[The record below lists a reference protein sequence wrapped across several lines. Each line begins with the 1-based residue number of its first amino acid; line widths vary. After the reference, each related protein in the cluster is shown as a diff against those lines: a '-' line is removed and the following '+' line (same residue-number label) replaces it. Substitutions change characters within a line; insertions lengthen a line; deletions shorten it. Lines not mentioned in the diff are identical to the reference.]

1 MISIK
6 HKIIFIHI
14 PKCAGQSI
22 ENIFLRDLGLSW
34 KERHPLLLRP
44 RRAKEKGPER
54 LAHLYAEE
62 YFKFGYIPKEK
73 YDEFFKFSI
82 IRNPVDRILSEI
94 NFQNIPKKNSKN
106 IYGIES
112 VEEYISRVLKLDKFS
127 DLQRHISPQ
136 VKFLHDS
143 ETNKLL
149 VDKVI
154 PFDELNNEVPKILQK
169 KLKVFLAVPKI
180 NSSKNKLW
188 VKEELT
194 SRDLSF
200 IHDFYESDFRW
211 IQHYGFNPLDLNS
224 TSGL

>member
-22 ENIFLRDLGLSW
+22 ESIFLRDLGLSW

-44 RRAKEKGPER
+44 RKANEKGPER

-62 YFKFGYIPKEK
+62 YFKFGYISKEK
-73 YDEFFKFSI
+73 YDKFFKFSI

-94 NFQNIPKKNSKN
+94 NFQKIPKKNPKN
-106 IYGIES
+106 IFGIES
-112 VEEYISRVLKLDKFS
+112 VEEYISKVIKLDKFS

-136 VKFLHDS
+136 VKFLYDS

-169 KLKVFLAVPKI
+169 KLKVFLEVPKI

-194 SRDLSF
+194 SGDLSF
-200 IHDFYESDFRW
+200 LNDFYESDFKFLKNLKSKIYR
-211 IQHYGFNPLDLNS
+211 
-224 TSGL
+224 

>member
-22 ENIFLRDLGLSW
+22 ENIFLTDLGLNW
-34 KERHPLLLRP
+34 QQRYPLLLRP
-44 RRAKEKGPER
+44 RKGKEKGPER

-73 YDEFFKFSI
+73 YDKFFKFSI

-94 NFQNIPKKNSKN
+94 NYQRIPKKNSNN
-106 IYGIES
+106 INGIES
-112 VEEYISRVLKLDKFS
+112 VEEYISKVIKLNKFS

-154 PFDELNNEVPKILQK
+154 LFDELNHEVPKILQK
-169 KLKVFLAVPKI
+169 KLKVFLEVPKI

-194 SRDLSF
+194 PRDLSF
-200 IHDFYESDFRW
+200 LYDFYESDFK
-211 IQHYGFNPLDLNS
+211 FLKNLKSNF
-224 TSGL
+224 

>member
-1 MISIK
+1 MISKK

-34 KERHPLLLRP
+34 KERYPLLLRP
-44 RRAKEKGPER
+44 RKLNEKGPER

-62 YFKFGYIPKEK
+62 YFKLGYIPKEK
-73 YDEFFKFSI
+73 YDKFFKFSI

-94 NFQNIPKKNSKN
+94 NFQKIPKKNSKN

-112 VEEYISRVLKLDKFS
+112 VEEYISKVIKLDKFS

-136 VKFLHDS
+136 VKFLYDS

-149 VDKVI
+149 VDKII

-169 KLKVFLAVPKI
+169 KLKVFLEVPKI

-194 SRDLSF
+194 SGDLSF
-200 IHDFYESDFRW
+200 LYDFYESDFKFLKNLKSK
-211 IQHYGFNPLDLNS
+211 I
-224 TSGL
+224 

>member
-6 HKIIFIHI
+6 HKIIFVHI

-22 ENIFLRDLGLSW
+22 ESIFLRDLGLSW

-44 RRAKEKGPER
+44 RNANEKGPER

-73 YDEFFKFSI
+73 YDKFFKFSI

-94 NFQNIPKKNSKN
+94 NFQKIPKKNPKN

-112 VEEYISRVLKLDKFS
+112 VEEYISKVIKLDKFS

-136 VKFLHDS
+136 VKFLNDS

-154 PFDELNNEVPKILQK
+154 PFDELNHEVPKILQK
-169 KLKVFLAVPKI
+169 KFKVFLEVPKI
-180 NSSKNKLW
+180 NSGKNKLW

-194 SRDLSF
+194 SGDLSF
-200 IHDFYESDFRW
+200 LYDFYESDFKFLKNLKSK
-211 IQHYGFNPLDLNS
+211 I
-224 TSGL
+224 

>member
-22 ENIFLRDLGLSW
+22 ENIFLVDLGLNW
-34 KERHPLLLRP
+34 QQRHPLLLRP
-44 RRAKEKGPER
+44 RKGKEKGPER

-73 YDEFFKFSI
+73 YDKFFKFSI

-94 NFQNIPKKNSKN
+94 NYQRIPKKNSNN
-106 IYGIES
+106 INGIES
-112 VEEYISRVLKLDKFS
+112 VEEYISKVIKLNKFS

-154 PFDELNNEVPKILQK
+154 LFDELNHEVPKILQK
-169 KLKVFLAVPKI
+169 KLKVFLEVPKI

-194 SRDLSF
+194 PRDISF
-200 IHDFYESDFRW
+200 LYDFYESDFK
-211 IQHYGFNPLDLNS
+211 FLKNLKSNF
-224 TSGL
+224 

>member
-14 PKCAGQSI
+14 PKCAGISI

-44 RRAKEKGPER
+44 RKANEKGPER

-73 YDEFFKFSI
+73 YDKFFKFSI

-94 NFQNIPKKNSKN
+94 NFQKIPKKTPKN

-112 VEEYISRVLKLDKFS
+112 VEEYISKVIKLDKFS

-136 VKFLHDS
+136 VKFLYDS

-154 PFDELNNEVPKILQK
+154 AFDELNNEVPKILQK
-169 KLKVFLAVPKI
+169 KLKVFLEVPKI

-188 VKEELT
+188 VKEEL
-194 SRDLSF
+194 SSEDLSF
-200 IHDFYESDFRW
+200 LYDFYESDFKFLKNLESNFYPRNK
-211 IQHYGFNPLDLNS
+211 FL
-224 TSGL
+224 

>member
-22 ENIFLRDLGLSW
+22 ENIFLLDLGLNW
-34 KERHPLLLRP
+34 QQRHPLLLRP
-44 RRAKEKGPER
+44 RKGKEKGPER

-73 YDEFFKFSI
+73 YDKFFKFSI

-94 NFQNIPKKNSKN
+94 NYQRIPKKNSNN
-106 IYGIES
+106 INGIES
-112 VEEYISRVLKLDKFS
+112 VEEYISKVIKLNKFS

-154 PFDELNNEVPKILQK
+154 LFDELNHEVPKILQK
-169 KLKVFLAVPKI
+169 KLKVFLEVPKI

-194 SRDLSF
+194 PRDISF
-200 IHDFYESDFRW
+200 LYDFYESDFK
-211 IQHYGFNPLDLNS
+211 FLKNLKSNF
-224 TSGL
+224 

>member
-6 HKIIFIHI
+6 HKTIFIHI

-22 ENIFLRDLGLSW
+22 ENIFLRDLGLNW
-34 KERHPLLLRP
+34 QERHPLLLRP
-44 RRAKEKGPER
+44 RKAKEKGPDR

-62 YFKFGYIPKEK
+62 YFKFGYIPKDK
-73 YDEFFKFSI
+73 YDKFFKFSI

-94 NFQNIPKKNSKN
+94 NYRRIPKKNSEN
-106 IYGIES
+106 SYGISS
-112 VEEYISRVLKLDKFS
+112 VEEYISKVIKLNEFS

-149 VDKVI
+149 VDRI
-154 PFDELNNEVPKILQK
+154 ILFEELNNEVPKILQK
-169 KLKVFLAVPKI
+169 KFKVFLEVPKI

-188 VKEELT
+188 VKK
-194 SRDLSF
+194 
-200 IHDFYESDFRW
+200 
-211 IQHYGFNPLDLNS
+211 N
-224 TSGL
+224 

>member
-22 ENIFLRDLGLSW
+22 ESIFLRDLGLSW

-44 RRAKEKGPER
+44 RKANEKGPER

-62 YFKFGYIPKEK
+62 YFNFGYIPKK
-73 YDEFFKFSI
+73 NFDNFLKFTI

-94 NFQNIPKKNSKN
+94 NFQKIPKKNPKN
-106 IYGIES
+106 IFGIES
-112 VEEYISRVLKLDKFS
+112 VEEYISKVIKLDKFS

-154 PFDELNNEVPKILQK
+154 PFDYLNHEVPKILKK
-169 KLKVFLAVPKI
+169 KLKVILEVPKI

-194 SRDLSF
+194 SGDLSF
-200 IHDFYESDFRW
+200 LNDFYESDFKFLKNLKSK
-211 IQHYGFNPLDLNS
+211 IYP
-224 TSGL
+224 

>member
-22 ENIFLRDLGLSW
+22 ENIFLRDLGLNW
-34 KERHPLLLRP
+34 QQRYPLLLRP
-44 RRAKEKGPER
+44 RNDKEKGPER

-73 YDEFFKFSI
+73 YDKFFKFSI

-94 NFQNIPKKNSKN
+94 NYQRIPKKNSKN

-112 VEEYISRVLKLDKFS
+112 VEEYISKVIKLNKFS

-149 VDKVI
+149 VDRVI
-154 PFDELNNEVPKILQK
+154 LFDELNHEVPKILQK
-169 KLKVFLAVPKI
+169 KLKVFLEVPKI

-194 SRDLSF
+194 PGDLSF
-200 IHDFYESDFRW
+200 LYDFYESDFK
-211 IQHYGFNPLDLNS
+211 FLKNLKSNF
-224 TSGL
+224 

>member
-22 ENIFLRDLGLSW
+22 ENIFLRDLGLCW
-34 KERHPLLLRP
+34 EERYPLLLRP
-44 RRAKEKGPER
+44 RKVNEKGPER

-73 YDEFFKFSI
+73 YDKFFKFSI
-82 IRNPVDRILSEI
+82 IRNPIDRILSEI
-94 NFQNIPKKNSKN
+94 NFQKIPKKNPKN
-106 IYGIES
+106 IYGVES
-112 VEEYISRVLKLDKFS
+112 VEEYISKVIKLDKFS

-136 VKFLHDS
+136 VKFLYDS

-149 VDKVI
+149 VDNVI
-154 PFDELNNEVPKILQK
+154 LFDELNHEVPKILKK
-169 KLKVFLAVPKI
+169 KLKVILEVPKI

-194 SRDLSF
+194 SGDLSF
-200 IHDFYESDFRW
+200 LNDFYESDFKFLKNLKSK
-211 IQHYGFNPLDLNS
+211 IYP
-224 TSGL
+224 

>member
-22 ENIFLRDLGLSW
+22 ENIFLVDLGLNW
-34 KERHPLLLRP
+34 QQRHPLLLRP
-44 RRAKEKGPER
+44 RKGKEKGPER

-73 YDEFFKFSI
+73 YDKFFKFSI

-94 NFQNIPKKNSKN
+94 NYQRIPKKNSNN
-106 IYGIES
+106 INGIES
-112 VEEYISRVLKLDKFS
+112 VEEYISKVIKLNKFS

-154 PFDELNNEVPKILQK
+154 LFDELNHEVPKILQK
-169 KLKVFLAVPKI
+169 KLKVFLEVPKI
-180 NSSKNKLW
+180 NLSKNKLW

-194 SRDLSF
+194 PRDISF
-200 IHDFYESDFRW
+200 LYDFYESDFK
-211 IQHYGFNPLDLNS
+211 FLKNLKSNF
-224 TSGL
+224 

>member
-22 ENIFLRDLGLSW
+22 ESIFLRDLGLSW
-34 KERHPLLLRP
+34 EERYPLLLRP
-44 RRAKEKGPER
+44 RKANEKGPER

-73 YDEFFKFSI
+73 YDKFFKFSI

-94 NFQNIPKKNSKN
+94 NYQRIPKKNSKN
-106 IYGIES
+106 INGIES
-112 VEEYISRVLKLDKFS
+112 VEEYISKVIKLNKFS

-149 VDKVI
+149 VDKI
-154 PFDELNNEVPKILQK
+154 ILFDELNHEVPKILQK
-169 KLKVFLAVPKI
+169 KLKVFLEVPKI
-180 NSSKNKLW
+180 NSIKNKLW

-194 SRDLSF
+194 SGDLTF
-200 IHDFYESDFRW
+200 LYDFYESDFKFLKNLKSKF
-211 IQHYGFNPLDLNS
+211 HP
-224 TSGL
+224 

>member
-22 ENIFLRDLGLSW
+22 ENIFLLDLGLNW
-34 KERHPLLLRP
+34 QQRHPLLLRP
-44 RRAKEKGPER
+44 RKGKEKGPER

-62 YFKFGYIPKEK
+62 YFKFGYIQKEK
-73 YDEFFKFSI
+73 YDKFFKFSI

-94 NFQNIPKKNSKN
+94 NYQRIPKKNSKN
-106 IYGIES
+106 INGIES
-112 VEEYISRVLKLDKFS
+112 VEEYISKVIKLNKFS

-154 PFDELNNEVPKILQK
+154 LFDELNHEVPKILQK
-169 KLKVFLAVPKI
+169 KLKVFLEVPKI

-194 SRDLSF
+194 PRDISF
-200 IHDFYESDFRW
+200 LYDFYESDFK
-211 IQHYGFNPLDLNS
+211 FLKNLKSNF
-224 TSGL
+224 

>member
-22 ENIFLRDLGLSW
+22 ENIFLKDLGLNW
-34 KERHPLLLRP
+34 QERHHLLLRP
-44 RRAKEKGPER
+44 RKEREKGPER

-73 YDEFFKFSI
+73 YDNFFKFSI

-94 NFQNIPKKNSKN
+94 NFQKIPKKNSKN
-106 IYGIES
+106 IYGLES
-112 VEEYISRVLKLDKFS
+112 VEEYISKVIKLDKFS

-136 VKFLHDS
+136 VKFLYDS

-154 PFDELNNEVPKILQK
+154 PFDELNNEVPKILKK
-169 KLKVFLAVPKI
+169 KLKVYVEVPKI

-194 SRDLSF
+194 SGDLSF
-200 IHDFYESDFRW
+200 LNDFYESDFKFLKNLKSK
-211 IQHYGFNPLDLNS
+211 IYP
-224 TSGL
+224 

>member
-44 RRAKEKGPER
+44 RKANEKGPER

-73 YDEFFKFSI
+73 YDNFYKFSI

-94 NFQNIPKKNSKN
+94 IFQKIPKKNSKN
-106 IYGIES
+106 IYGLES
-112 VEEYISRVLKLDKFS
+112 VEEYISKVIKLDKFS

-136 VKFLHDS
+136 VKFLYDS

-149 VDKVI
+149 VDKII

-169 KLKVFLAVPKI
+169 KLKVLLEVPKI

-188 VKEELT
+188 VKEEL
-194 SRDLSF
+194 SSGDLSF
-200 IHDFYESDFRW
+200 LHDFYESDFKFLKNLKSKF
-211 IQHYGFNPLDLNS
+211 YP
-224 TSGL
+224 

>member
-6 HKIIFIHI
+6 HRIIFIHI

-44 RRAKEKGPER
+44 RKANEKGPER

-62 YFKFGYIPKEK
+62 YFKLGYIPKEK
-73 YDEFFKFSI
+73 YDKFFKFSI

-94 NFQNIPKKNSKN
+94 NFQKIPKKNSKN

-112 VEEYISRVLKLDKFS
+112 VEEYISKVIKLDKFS

-136 VKFLHDS
+136 VKFLYDS

-154 PFDELNNEVPKILQK
+154 LFDELNNEVPKILQE
-169 KLKVFLAVPKI
+169 KLNVFLEVPKI
-180 NSSKNKLW
+180 NLSKNKLW

-194 SRDLSF
+194 SGDLSF
-200 IHDFYESDFRW
+200 LYDFYESDFKFLKNLKSKFY
-211 IQHYGFNPLDLNS
+211 H
-224 TSGL
+224 

>member
-22 ENIFLRDLGLSW
+22 ENIFLGDLGLNW
-34 KERHPLLLRP
+34 QQRHPLLLRP
-44 RRAKEKGPER
+44 RKAKEKGPER

-73 YDEFFKFSI
+73 YDKFFKFTI

-94 NFQNIPKKNSKN
+94 NYQRIPKKNSKN
-106 IYGIES
+106 INGIES
-112 VEEYISRVLKLDKFS
+112 VEEYISKVIKLNKFS

-149 VDKVI
+149 VDKI
-154 PFDELNNEVPKILQK
+154 ILFDELNHEVPKILQK
-169 KLKVFLAVPKI
+169 KLKVFLEVPKI

-188 VKEELT
+188 VKEKLT
-194 SRDLSF
+194 PRDLSF
-200 IHDFYESDFRW
+200 LYDFYESDFK
-211 IQHYGFNPLDLNS
+211 FLKNLKSNF
-224 TSGL
+224 

>member
-22 ENIFLRDLGLSW
+22 ENIFLIDLGLNW
-34 KERHPLLLRP
+34 QQRHPLLLRP
-44 RRAKEKGPER
+44 RKGKEKGPER

-73 YDEFFKFSI
+73 YDKFFKFSI

-94 NFQNIPKKNSKN
+94 NYQRIPKKNSNN
-106 IYGIES
+106 INGIES
-112 VEEYISRVLKLDKFS
+112 VEEYISKVIKLNKFS

-154 PFDELNNEVPKILQK
+154 LFDELNHEVPKILQK
-169 KLKVFLAVPKI
+169 KLKVFLEVPKI

-194 SRDLSF
+194 PRDISF
-200 IHDFYESDFRW
+200 LYDFYESDFK
-211 IQHYGFNPLDLNS
+211 FLKNLKSNF
-224 TSGL
+224 

>member
-6 HKIIFIHI
+6 HKTIFIHI

-22 ENIFLRDLGLSW
+22 ENIFLRDLGLNW
-34 KERHPLLLRP
+34 QERHPLLLRP
-44 RRAKEKGPER
+44 RKAKEKGPDR

-62 YFKFGYIPKEK
+62 YFKFGYIPKDK
-73 YDEFFKFSI
+73 YDKFFKFSI

-94 NFQNIPKKNSKN
+94 NYRRIPKKNSEN
-106 IYGIES
+106 SYGISS
-112 VEEYISRVLKLDKFS
+112 VEEYISKVIKLNEFS

-149 VDKVI
+149 VDRI
-154 PFDELNNEVPKILQK
+154 ILFEELNNEVPKILQK
-169 KLKVFLAVPKI
+169 KLKVFLEVPKI

-194 SRDLSF
+194 SGDLSF
-200 IHDFYESDFRW
+200 LYDFYESDFK
-211 IQHYGFNPLDLNS
+211 FLKNLK
-224 TSGL
+224 

>member
-34 KERHPLLLRP
+34 EDRYPLLLRP
-44 RRAKEKGPER
+44 RKVNEKGPER

-62 YFKFGYIPKEK
+62 YFKFGYITKET
-73 YDEFFKFSI
+73 YDKFFKFSI

-94 NFQNIPKKNSKN
+94 NFQKIPKKNPKN

-112 VEEYISRVLKLDKFS
+112 VEEYISKVIKLDKFS
-127 DLQRHISPQ
+127 DLYRHISPQ

-154 PFDELNNEVPKILQK
+154 PFDELNHEVPKILQK
-169 KLKVFLAVPKI
+169 KLKVFLEVPKI

-194 SRDLSF
+194 SGDLSF
-200 IHDFYESDFRW
+200 LHDFYESDFK
-211 IQHYGFNPLDLNS
+211 FLKTL
-224 TSGL
+224 

>member
-1 MISIK
+1 MISVK

-44 RRAKEKGPER
+44 RKSNEKGPER

-62 YFKFGYIPKEK
+62 YFKLGYIPKEK
-73 YDEFFKFSI
+73 YDKFFKFSI

-94 NFQNIPKKNSKN
+94 NFQKIPKKNSKN
-106 IYGIES
+106 IYGLES
-112 VEEYISRVLKLDKFS
+112 VEEYISKVIKLDKFS

-136 VKFLHDS
+136 VKFLYDS

-169 KLKVFLAVPKI
+169 KLKVFLEVPKI

-200 IHDFYESDFRW
+200 LYDFYESDFKLLKNLKSKF
-211 IQHYGFNPLDLNS
+211 YP
-224 TSGL
+224 